1 MTGIMI
7 LKIKITILR
16 TVMVI
21 IALLSISLRI
31 IFEKVLDSAM
41 VLLLVLLI
49 YYFIEEDL
57 NKDNG
62 T

>member
-1 MTGIMI
+1 MI